1 MFITESLYC
10 IPEVMQIINQLYF
23 NKTSFM
29 LEKNKQTNTSI
40 LLDEAL
46 ISSIPSPSFHKT
58 WTALVFQQLIGLL
71 PC

>member
-23 NKTSFM
+23 NKTLFI
-29 LEKNKQTNTSI
+29 LENKQTNTSI
-40 LLDEAL
+40 LLDKDL

-58 WTALVFQQLIGLL
+58 WTALVFQQLISLL